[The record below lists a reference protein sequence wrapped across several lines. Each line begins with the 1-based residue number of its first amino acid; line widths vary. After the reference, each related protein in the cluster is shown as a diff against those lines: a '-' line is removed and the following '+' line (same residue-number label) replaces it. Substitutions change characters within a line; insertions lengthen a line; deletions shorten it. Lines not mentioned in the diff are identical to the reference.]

1 MTAFTARGNGSAD
14 RNGWCCLTMTPQP
27 PAQMTARQTRAAA
40 FGLQSMYEPRDTA
53 RAQLFSMDCSSGGA
67 PALELKA
74 VNAIIAN
81 GIAWHGIAWHGL
93 VARCGNCVWGRHA
106 SQTVHAPHAD
116 ADVKFVSFGLRRPA
130 GWHAPNPA
138 GKASQFGH
146 LGLSRPTL
154 RKSPSV
160 TAMAPRRNCQTP

>member
-1 MTAFTARGNGSAD
+1 MTAFSARGNGSAD

-40 FGLQSMYEPRDTA
+40 FGLQSMYEPRDAA

-81 GIAWHGIAWHGL
+81 GMAWHGMAWSPDAVTVYG
-93 VARCGNCVWGRHA
+93 ADTP
-106 SQTVHAPHAD
+106 SQTVQAPHAD

-130 GWHAPNPA
+130 GWHAPKPA

-146 LGLSRPTL
+146 LGLSRPPL

-160 TAMAPRRNCQTP
+160 TAMALRRNCQTP